1 MKKPCLVALLAVL
14 ALSPGAPRPVAAQAS
29 GPAAEEMRLLRF
41 PAVHGDTVVFTYA
54 ADLWVADRKGGPA
67 RRLTSHPGEET
78 AAKISPDGAQVAFL
92 ASYDGDPDVYV
103 MPIGGGPPRRLTY
116 DGTEEYLVGWTPE
129 GKVAYAS
136 TAGSFTTRQQ
146 RLWLVD
152 ADGGLPEAT
161 PVMELGDGSFL
172 PGSNRLVYT
181 RSRFHTRNWRRY
193 RGGNNGRIAVYDFR
207 LGTYT
212 ELVGGR
218 ENSWFPMVIGDSLF
232 YASDR
237 DGTVNLYRRPLDGKG
252 QEAQLT
258 RFTEADLRR
267 PVTDGKTIV
276 YENDGYLRA
285 YDIATGRDEKLTF
298 AVQGDEIGAR
308 PYVLKVGKKI
318 DNVALSAGG
327 KRVAVEARGEILEI
341 AANGKESWTR
351 TGTPGVRERQP
362 RWSPD
367 GKSLA
372 YLSDASGDYQIYLQP
387 AAGGPG
393 RQVGQHSGPAI
404 EGLRWSPDSEWI
416 ASVTEDDRLAIVN
429 VKTGASTAVV
439 RAENGGGL
447 TFDWSPDSRWIAYSS
462 PGKNGF
468 RAIYLYE
475 VATGKSTRVTAGFYD
490 DSNVAFDLNGKYL
503 YFTSPRKLDPTPG
516 RFEQSL
522 KILGA
527 DVVCLLPLTK
537 DLRNPLFPQAEPEG
551 EKDAKEGKDSK
562 DAKAEVRIDFEGLGE
577 RVVMLPL
584 PAANEGYTLIG
595 ANNGVFAFQEGKLR
609 KFDLASQETSMIYD
623 GSPEVLMSFNADR
636 SRLAYFEQETL
647 GVAETKA
654 GQKPGTGKIDTA
666 ALEVRVDPRAEW
678 RQMFWE
684 AWRFERNNYYRADM
698 GGLDW
703 QAVGKRYEKYL
714 PSVAHRRDLDYV
726 FGLMLGELSTSHAY
740 VYPEPAEPGVAER
753 AAKAALLGADYERG
767 GPGDRYVRF
776 ARVYRGSLTL
786 EGARGPLGEPGINV
800 EPGDYLLE
808 IDGQPVDASINPGA
822 LLINKAGR
830 VVTLTVNGK
839 PMLDG
844 ARRVQVR
851 PIPNEADLRY
861 YEWVEENRRKV
872 DKLSGGRIGY
882 IHYPNTSE
890 GGQKE
895 FIRGYYAQTDKDAL
909 ILDERWNSG
918 GNPQPM
924 VLPTL
929 ARRRQTVSVYRR
941 WGVGGEILAING
953 PKAMLIN
960 DYAGSGGDLTP
971 WMWRDSGMGAL
982 IGTRTFGGLVGISAM
997 TDLMDGGRV
1006 SAPSHAR
1013 FDPRTGQQIAE
1024 NVGIEPDIEVD
1035 LRPDLLAKGQDPQLE
1050 AAVKYLLE
1058 QLEKNPV
1065 KDAAPKF
1072 ELPRP

>member
-1 MKKPCLVALLAVL
+1 
-14 ALSPGAPRPVAAQAS
+14 
-29 GPAAEEMRLLRF
+29 
-41 PAVHGDTVVFTYA
+41 
-54 ADLWVADRKGGPA
+54 
-67 RRLTSHPGEET
+67 
-78 AAKISPDGAQVAFL
+78 
-92 ASYDGDPDVYV
+92 
-103 MPIGGGPPRRLTY
+103 
-116 DGTEEYLVGWTPE
+116 
-129 GKVAYAS
+129 
-136 TAGSFTTRQQ
+136 
-146 RLWLVD
+146 
-152 ADGGLPEAT
+152 
-161 PVMELGDGSFL
+161 
-172 PGSNRLVYT
+172 
-181 RSRFHTRNWRRY
+181 
-193 RGGNNGRIAVYDFR
+193 
-207 LGTYT
+207 
-212 ELVGGR
+212 
-218 ENSWFPMVIGDSLF
+218 
-232 YASDR
+232 
-237 DGTVNLYRRPLDGKG
+237 
-252 QEAQLT
+252 
-258 RFTEADLRR
+258 
-267 PVTDGKTIV
+267 
-276 YENDGYLRA
+276 
-285 YDIATGRDEKLTF
+285 
-298 AVQGDEIGAR
+298 
-308 PYVLKVGKKI
+308 
-318 DNVALSAGG
+318 
-327 KRVAVEARGEILEI
+327 
-341 AANGKESWTR
+341 
-351 TGTPGVRERQP
+351 
-362 RWSPD
+362 
-367 GKSLA
+367 
-372 YLSDASGDYQIYLQP
+372 
-387 AAGGPG
+387 
-393 RQVGQHSGPAI
+393 
-404 EGLRWSPDSEWI
+404 
-416 ASVTEDDRLAIVN
+416 
-429 VKTGASTAVV
+429 
-439 RAENGGGL
+439 
-447 TFDWSPDSRWIAYSS
+447 
-462 PGKNGF
+462 
-468 RAIYLYE
+468 
-475 VATGKSTRVTAGFYD
+475 
-490 DSNVAFDLNGKYL
+490 
-503 YFTSPRKLDPTPG
+503 
-516 RFEQSL
+516 
-522 KILGA
+522 
-527 DVVCLLPLTK
+527 
-537 DLRNPLFPQAEPEG
+537 
-551 EKDAKEGKDSK
+551 
-562 DAKAEVRIDFEGLGE
+562 
-577 RVVMLPL
+577 
-584 PAANEGYTLIG
+584 
-595 ANNGVFAFQEGKLR
+595 
-609 KFDLASQETSMIYD
+609 MIYD
-623 GSPEVLMSFNADR
+623 GSPAVLMSFNADR

-654 GQKPGTGKIDTA
+654 GQKPGTGKIDTV

-714 PSVAHRRDLDYV
+714 PYVAHRRDLDYV

-740 VYPEPAEPGVAER
+740 VYPEPAEPGVADR

-808 IDGQPVDASINPGA
+808 IDGQPLDAAMNPGA

-839 PMLDG
+839 PSFDG

-851 PIPNEADLRY
+851 PIPNENDLRY

-882 IHYPNTSE
+882 VHYPNTSE

-895 FIRGYYAQTDKDAL
+895 FIRGYYAQTDKDAF

-1065 KDAAPKF
+1065 KDATPKF